1 MVREETGSASAI
13 ELEPYEAAFGSGF
26 EDMRRRVPDL
36 GKLRALLGPQPV
48 RDVRSIVRDVVAW
61 QRSRT

>member
-1 MVREETGSASAI
+1 V
-13 ELEPYEAAFGSGF
+13 LEPYEQAFGSGF

-36 GKLRALLGPQPV
+36 GKLRALLGPQPI

-61 QRSRT
+61 QRSRA